1 MKQFFSAILAIAFFA
16 GAAAAQNSSL
26 QTFVDRYKNDET
38 FTYAFLSKDLFEVAA
53 KMQVQEN
60 DWKKLH
66 NVVKN
71 IGSLSVLVA
80 DSITDGTALYREAL
94 AAVPTEAFD
103 ELLTVRDGQENV
115 RIWIKEADQVVS
127 DLVLLVG
134 SPEDF
139 VLICFAGN
147 LELGNITELAALFD
161 AAEAEQLA
169 RTSEALSIEF
179 SVSPNPSAG
188 ELSIGYDDPQDPP
201 AFLAVMGADGRQVAQ
216 LRLSGIPLQRVILP
230 ELPSGLYW
238 IQLTTSGGKVGVKQ
252 VQIIKN

>member
-1 MKQFFSAILAIAFFA
+1 MKQLFSAVLAIAFFA
-16 GAAAAQNSSL
+16 TAAVAQNTSL
-26 QTFVDRYKNDET
+26 QTFIDRYKNDEA

-53 KMQVQEN
+53 KMEVQEN

-94 AAVPTEAFD
+94 AAVPTEDFD
-103 ELLTVRDGQENV
+103 ELLTVRDGKDNV
-115 RIWIKEADQVVS
+115 RIWIREEDRVVS

-134 SPEDF
+134 STEDF

-169 RTSEALSIEF
+169 RTSEAVSIDF
-179 SVSPNPSAG
+179 SVSPNPSSG
-188 ELSIGYDDPQDPP
+188 ELTIACDEQQDAP
-201 AFLAVMGADGRQVAQ
+201 AFLAVIAADGRQVAQ

-238 IQLTTSGGKVGVKQ
+238 VQLTTAGGKVGIKQ
-252 VQIIKN
+252 VQIVKN

>member
-1 MKQFFSAILAIAFFA
+1 MKQLFSAVLAIAFFA
-16 GAAAAQNSSL
+16 TAAVAQNTSL
-26 QTFVDRYKNDET
+26 QAFIDRYKNDEA

-53 KMQVQEN
+53 KMEVQEN

-94 AAVPTEAFD
+94 AAVPTEDFD
-103 ELLTVRDGQENV
+103 ELLTVRDGKDNV
-115 RIWIKEADQVVS
+115 RIWIREEDRVVS

-134 SPEDF
+134 STEDF

-161 AAEAEQLA
+161 AADAEQLA
-169 RTSEALSIEF
+169 RTSEAVSIDF
-179 SVSPNPSAG
+179 SVSPNPSSG
-188 ELSIGYDDPQDPP
+188 ELTIACDEQQDAP
-201 AFLAVMGADGRQVAQ
+201 AFLAVIAADGRQVAQ

-238 IQLTTSGGKVGVKQ
+238 VQLTTAGGKVGIKQ
-252 VQIIKN
+252 VQIVKN